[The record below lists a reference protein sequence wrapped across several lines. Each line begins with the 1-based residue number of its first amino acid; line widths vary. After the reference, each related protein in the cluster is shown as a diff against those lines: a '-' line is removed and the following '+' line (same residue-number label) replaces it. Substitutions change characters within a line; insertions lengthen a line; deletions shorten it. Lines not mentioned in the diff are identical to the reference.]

1 MKEQNKGVIA
11 LLDTS
16 IILHNIRLGKNEAK
30 FGAGLIDSLR
40 ALKLAIGVDYIYCI
54 GDSGHSSYRKKLL
67 ENYKGDRAVANKK
80 LDDKASARLSEM
92 RQFNKNLSKFN
103 DIFFYR
109 NIYELECDDILGI
122 LYRELTEEGY
132 EVLICSAD
140 KDLYTAIPYRNLFDT
155 KSGKQY
161 DFENKLKGLSQT
173 KFKMYQCLN
182 GDSAD
187 SIIGFT
193 GEKTSLMLVN
203 HFKTFKAM
211 QDFDLNKVLEIDGAT
226 TRNKH
231 HIIKALT
238 AIKEDVGLEKIKL
251 NWELVS
257 IFTDRSKLTEKQER
271 EFEKLKQDLL
281 SWKPSGGISEDLE
294 IYLYEIGEAELMGD
308 LEWGI

>member
-1 MKEQNKGVIA
+1 MKEKSKGVIA

-54 GDSGHSSYRKKLL
+54 GDSGHSRYRKKLL

-80 LDDKASARLSEM
+80 LDDEASARLSEM

-193 GEKTSLMLVN
+193 GEKTSLMLVK

-211 QDFDLNKVLEIDGAT
+211 QDFDLNKVLEIDGTT

-238 AIKEDVGLEKIKL
+238 AIKEDVGLEKLKL

-281 SWKPSGGISEDLE
+281 GWEPSGGISEGLE
-294 IYLYEIGEAELMGD
+294 IYLYEIGEAELMED

>member
-1 MKEQNKGVIA
+1 MKENSKGVIA
-11 LLDTS
+11 ILDTS

-231 HIIKALT
+231 HIIKAVT
-238 AIKEDVGLEKIKL
+238 AIKEDVFLEKIKL

-281 SWKPSGGISEDLE
+281 SWEPNKDISDDLE
-294 IYLYEIGEAELMGD
+294 LYLYEIGEASLMGD

>member
-1 MKEQNKGVIA
+1 MKEKSKGVIA

-30 FGAGLIDSLR
+30 FGAGLIDTLR

-67 ENYKGDRAVANKK
+67 ENYKGDRAVADKK

-92 RQFNKNLSKFN
+92 RQFNKNLPKFN

-193 GEKTSLMLVN
+193 GEKTSLMLVK
-203 HFKTFKAM
+203 HFKTF
-211 QDFDLNKVLEIDGAT
+211 
-226 TRNKH
+226 
-231 HIIKALT
+231 
-238 AIKEDVGLEKIKL
+238 
-251 NWELVS
+251 
-257 IFTDRSKLTEKQER
+257 
-271 EFEKLKQDLL
+271 
-281 SWKPSGGISEDLE
+281 
-294 IYLYEIGEAELMGD
+294 
-308 LEWGI
+308 